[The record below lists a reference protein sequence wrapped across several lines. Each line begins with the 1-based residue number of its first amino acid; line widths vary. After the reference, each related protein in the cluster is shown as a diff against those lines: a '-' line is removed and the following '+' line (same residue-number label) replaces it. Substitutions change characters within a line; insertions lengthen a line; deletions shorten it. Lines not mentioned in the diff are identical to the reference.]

1 MRQFFRTVVG
11 GENVKRH
18 KPAPDPY
25 LLAAERLG
33 LRAPLVVEDSEAGLA
48 AGRAAGFEVLAVKHP
63 AEVPALVGQRLG
75 LFWPGGLSPGGAS

>member
-1 MRQFFRTVVG
+1 VVG

-33 LRAPLVVEDSEAGLA
+33 LHTPLVVEDSEAGLA
-48 AGRAAGFEVLAVKHP
+48 SGRAAGFEVLAVRHP
-63 AEVPALVGQRLG
+63 TEVPDLVGRRLA
-75 LFWPGGLSPGGAS
+75 L